1 MMAKKKKFDK
11 ELQTLFYI
19 NLAVLI
25 LIISAF
31 NLLNQKKKEV
41 QVLGAETDSSFWQE
55 FVIKHPTY
63 RDGWLELGKMD
74 KVKEIDPNF
83 VKP

>member
-1 MMAKKKKFDK
+1 MMAKKKKYDK
-11 ELQTLFYI
+11 ELRTLFYI

-31 NLLNQKKKEV
+31 NLFNQKKKDV
-41 QVLGAETDSSFWQE
+41 QVLGIETNDTFWQD

-63 RDGWLELGKMD
+63 RDGWIELGRMD

-83 VKP
+83 IKP

>member
-1 MMAKKKKFDK
+1 MTRKKKFDE
-11 ELQTLFYI
+11 ELRTLFYI
-19 NLAVLI
+19 NLAILI

-31 NLLNQKKKEV
+31 NLFNQKKKV
-41 QVLGAETDSSFWQE
+41 VRVLGAETDNIFWQE

-63 RDGWLELGKMD
+63 RDGWIELQRMD

-83 VKP
+83 IRP